1 MANIKP
7 VEEASRDFAADL
19 AVLRDDVAKLSI
31 SVSELIRAQT
41 AAAASTG
48 TGTADE
54 AQQKLSSPAS
64 KMQDRVSAA
73 SSELE
78 TTIERNPLMA
88 VFTAFMA
95 GMLLGLLSRG
105 RK

>member
-54 AQQKLSSPAS
+54 AQQKLSGPAS

-88 VFTAFMA
+88 VLTAFMA